1 MKYYYSLLFLFVAA
15 VTFAQQGLIPRETL
29 FETNKDQYRITLSS
43 DGQRVYYQRRSGE
56 TGTLF
61 YVNVK
66 LPSRER
72 TINFK
77 GAILDWRLCLNG
89 GIIAVV
95 QKAKPQLHYL
105 SPGQLEPTILD
116 DRQFEQ
122 ARILSTS
129 PRYPQEVLIS
139 IVADTEEDQSGLYR
153 VNVQTKKWIRTGDL
167 PPYQNVFFDHELRP
181 RAARNPNDIGGFS
194 FYRYN
199 GLEWMECLKLP
210 FDESQFMGGFQNVI
224 SVHANGGVFY
234 LTENSETDK
243 TVLRSINTESGDS
256 QLLLADGKADI
267 LPFAA
272 MIAPDGKPDMVVSVF
287 GDARRH
293 FLNPETQK
301 DFEYTN
307 ALLEGQASYSQSSM
321 DGRKWLMR
329 KLAGGPM
336 TYYLF
341 DRDTR
346 KMTKLFND
354 LPDLEAYPMAARRSH
369 SIVTRDGYELPI
381 QVYLPRGADADD
393 DGIPQKPLPTIVY
406 VHGGPWVGVTH
417 WNQWF
422 HCRNFQLLANRGYAV
437 INTEFRGST
446 GLGKHFIDLGDL
458 QWGDNMLN
466 DKIDIA
472 EWAVKKGIAKKD
484 KMAMW
489 GWSYGSYATT
499 AALAFA
505 PETFACGLAMYGPAD
520 LDAFSRIPFTDS
532 ELWRNRVGNPN
543 TAEGTALLKR
553 HSPAL
558 HIDQITKPLL
568 LTTGAKDERIPKK
581 QVDDFAK
588 ALHEAGKTPIY
599 FYYPEERH
607 DYRAVGSWI
616 SFWAIAEQF
625 LHEHLGGNFEIIG
638 DDLEKGNFKIIYGKD
653 VIKSME

>member
-1 MKYYYSLLFLFVAA
+1 MKYCYSLLLLLVVA
-15 VTFAQQGLIPRETL
+15 TTLAQTGLLPRERL
-29 FETNKDQYRITLSS
+29 FEASKDQYRITLSS
-43 DGQRVYYQRRSGE
+43 DGQRVYYQRRSGAV
-56 TGTLF
+56 GQLF
-61 YVNVK
+61 YINVK
-66 LPSRER
+66 FPTREQ
-72 TINFK
+72 IIHFN
-77 GAILDWRLCLNG
+77 GAIFDWRLCHNG
-89 GIIAVV
+89 GVAAVI
-95 QKAKPQLHYL
+95 QKDVPTLHYAA
-105 SPGQLEPTILD
+105 PGQLESTLLD
-116 DRQFEQ
+116 VLRFDQ
-122 ARILSTS
+122 ARILATS
-129 PRYPQEVLIS
+129 PRYSNDILLS
-139 IVADTEEDQSGLYR
+139 IITDAEGEESGLYKL
-153 VNVQTKKWIRTGDL
+153 NVATQKWQRTGDL
-167 PPYQNVFFDHELRP
+167 PPYQNVFFDQELRP
-181 RAARNPNDIGGFS
+181 RAARHPNDIGGFS

-210 FDESQFMGGFQNVI
+210 FDESQFTGGFQNVI

-234 LTENSETDK
+234 LTENSQTDK
-243 TVLRSINTESGDS
+243 TVLRSISVESGES
-256 QLLLADGKADI
+256 QLILADGKADI
-267 LPFAA
+267 LPFAT
-272 MIAPDGKPDMVVSVF
+272 MIAPDGKPEMVVSVF

-293 FLNPETQK
+293 FLNPDTQK
-301 DFEYTN
+301 DYEYTN
-307 ALLEGQASYSQSSM
+307 ALLEGQASYVQSSA

-329 KLAGGPM
+329 KLTGGPM
-336 TYYLF
+336 TYYLY
-341 DRDTR
+341 DRDSR

-354 LPDLEAYPMAARRSH
+354 LPELEAFPMAKRTTH

-381 QVYLPRGADADD
+381 QVYLPLGSDADE

-406 VHGGPWVGVTH
+406 VHGGPWAGISH

-422 HCRNFQLLANRGYAV
+422 HVRNFQMLANRGYAV

-446 GLGKHFIDLGDL
+446 GLGKHFIDLGDE
-458 QWGDNMLN
+458 QWGEKMLH

-472 EWAVKKGIAKKD
+472 EWAVENGIAQKD
-484 KMAMW
+484 KMAIW

-499 AALAFA
+499 AALAFF

-520 LDAFSRIPFTDS
+520 LNTFSRIPFTDS

-581 QVDDFAK
+581 QVDDFAE

-607 DYRAVGSWI
+607 DYGAAGSWI

-625 LHEHLGGNFEIIG
+625 LHQHLGGQFEPVG
-638 DDLEKGNFKIIYGKD
+638 DDLEKGDFKIIYGKD
-653 VIKSME
+653 VIKSLE